1 MLKRVSLLTLA
12 VVLSAAPSW
21 SQAVASKTRAHVETL
36 ASERFG
42 GREAGSDGE
51 RLAGAYIA
59 AQLARVGAKPLPGR
73 SDMFQPFEF
82 TAGSRDGGTTVT
94 VTQRVGPAQKA
105 TAFRTG
111 VQALSFSDDARVS
124 GEIVFAG
131 YG

>member
-1 MLKRVSLLTLA
+1 MPTKTGLALMLTKWSLGA
-12 VVLSAAPSW
+12 SAPRCVVLAFFVATSSAAA
-21 SQAVASKTRAHVETL
+21 QTAVASRTRAHVETL

-82 TAGSRDGGTTVT
+82 TAGSRDGGSAIDVRYTPVAGTE
-94 VTQRVGPAQKA
+94 
-105 TAFRTG
+105 
-111 VQALSFSDDARVS
+111 S
-124 GEIVFAG
+124 GTSGNAG
-131 YG
+131 